1 MTKIVVD
8 DKTITHVQSLA
19 SQDAAVYHDSASR
32 FSTLLVSNLMLM
44 NGGALLALPTLL
56 DKLTIANTASKSE
69 IVYAMAE
76 FVSGVIS
83 ATICGYASYL
93 NYGLL
98 GTHRYKQSYVDQLKL
113 MYPDPKKLD
122 ETSSSWLASTLEN
135 YQQKMSK
142 QERYIW
148 FTFWIGNISGVLSLV
163 FFVVG
168 CFSGRYALLD
178 F

>member
-56 DKLTIANTASKSE
+56 DKLTIANRASKSE

-83 ATICGYASYL
+83 PS
-93 NYGLL
+93 
-98 GTHRYKQSYVDQLKL
+98 
-113 MYPDPKKLD
+113 
-122 ETSSSWLASTLEN
+122 
-135 YQQKMSK
+135 
-142 QERYIW
+142 
-148 FTFWIGNISGVLSLV
+148 
-163 FFVVG
+163 
-168 CFSGRYALLD
+168 
-178 F
+178 